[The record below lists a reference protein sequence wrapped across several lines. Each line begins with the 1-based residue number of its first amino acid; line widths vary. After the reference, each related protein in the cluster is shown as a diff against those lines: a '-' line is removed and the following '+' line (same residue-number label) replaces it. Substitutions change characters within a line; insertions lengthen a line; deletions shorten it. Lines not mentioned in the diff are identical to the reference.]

1 VGRDASNRKAEE
13 KKLVYLTRLLGFTDK
28 QQEEIMYRFSASHS
42 ISTLVVHVG
51 EDQNPHHS
59 HVSPIYQTSTF
70 NFPDV
75 ATGAEIVARA
85 EPGYYYTRLGNPNL
99 EQLARKIAILEGL
112 ELLRCQPETDP
123 DTLVTGRIF
132 SSGMAAI
139 TAVLLSLLKAGDTVV
154 AQEAIYSATF
164 TFLKEIAPSLGIKV
178 VWVHDISPAGWQAVL
193 DAHPSA
199 RLVYAETPANPT
211 MAMVDLQAVA
221 DIAHQHG
228 AWLAVDNTFA
238 TPYCQRPLN
247 LGADIVIHSTTKFL
261 SGHGALTGGAVISS
275 HPDYIHHQL
284 YNIAK
289 VLGGTP
295 SPFDAWLAN
304 LGLKTF
310 ELRMQRHCENALQ
323 IAHFLSRHPAVE
335 RVFYPGLE
343 DDPGHEVAIRQMH
356 AFGGMLSFELAGGMQ
371 AGVRLME
378 RVHLATL
385 AVSLGMVDT
394 LIEHPASMTHGP
406 VARED
411 RLSQGITDGLVRMS
425 VGIENLP
432 DILEDLDQALM

>member
-1 VGRDASNRKAEE
+1 
-13 KKLVYLTRLLGFTDK
+13 
-28 QQEEIMYRFSASHS
+28 MYRFSASHS

-51 EDQNPHHS
+51 EDENPHHS

-75 ATGAEIVARA
+75 ATGAEIVSRA

-99 EQLARKIAILEGL
+99 EQLAKKIAVLEGL
-112 ELLRCQPETDP
+112 DLIRCQPETDP
-123 DTLVTGRIF
+123 NTLVAGQVF

-154 AQEAIYSATF
+154 AQEAVYSATF
-164 TFLKEIAPSLGIKV
+164 TFLREIAPSLGMQV
-178 VWVHDISPAGWQAVL
+178 VWVHDSSPAGWQAAL
-193 DAHPSA
+193 ESHPSA
-199 RLVYAETPANPT
+199 RLVYIETPANPT
-211 MAMVDLQAVA
+211 MAVVDLQTVGE
-221 DIAHQHG
+221 IAHQHG

-275 HPDYIHHQL
+275 QPDYIHHRL
-284 YNIAK
+284 YSIAK

-295 SPFDAWLAN
+295 SPFDTWLAN

-323 IAHFLSRHPAVE
+323 VARFLSAHRAIE
-335 RVFYPGLE
+335 RVNYPGLE
-343 DDPGHEVAIRQMH
+343 DDPGYEIATRQMQ

-371 AGVRLME
+371 AGIQLME
-378 RVHLATL
+378 RVRLATL

-394 LIEHPASMTHGP
+394 LIEHPASMTHGSVP
-406 VARED
+406 RED

-425 VGIENLP
+425 VGIENLA
-432 DILEDLDQALM
+432 DILDDLDQALM